1 MKKLFLTFIL
11 MVGALTMLS
20 AQPNN
25 KLWGTVEV
33 SYGYSFAEKKDAYG
47 IGYPQNNSVSFLQAI
62 LGYYVSEKLS
72 LGVGIGLN
80 GYSNPGLNTIP
91 LFLDLRFHPLQ
102 NKKMILN
109 GSVGYSL
116 STNETNLGTGA
127 LASISIGY
135 NLFKIK
141 KISIVPAIGY
151 NYCQYTVTDT
161 NGITHNSNRNSLFV
175 KLGIV
180 Y

>member
-1 MKKLFLTFIL
+1 MKKVLTFIL

-33 SYGYSFAEKKDAYG
+33 SYGYSFAEKKDAFG
-47 IGYPQNNSVSFLQAI
+47 ISYPQNNSVSFIQAVV
-62 LGYYVSEKLS
+62 GYYVSEKLS
-72 LGVGIGLN
+72 LGAGIGIN

-91 LFLDLRFHPLQ
+91 LFLDFRFHPLQ
-102 NKKMILN
+102 DKKMILN

-116 STNETNLGTGA
+116 STNEANLDAGA
-127 LASISIGY
+127 VASISIGY

-161 NGITHNSNRNSLFV
+161 NKINHNSSRNSLFV